1 MNKIKLLYDVIM
13 TMKDKDSCSGNL
25 KVAGKKDQ
33 AGIFSLDNEFEKN
46 MADGRTKARV
56 SMEMDYAGKKVKH
69 ESSTEFDG
77 LGCHGAGGHGFMNH
91 MFLRHG
97 HGHYPGHGRIGD
109 CGDSKRFGIKAKLAR
124 LAFFLDVLNSLKV
137 EEKENQS
144 TVLSLSF
151 DEISEEMKKIIH
163 EKMLH
168 KKMLHEQG
176 QERVCKEFSG
186 MEALTGGFNVFINK
200 NKEVEKIIV
209 TLEGTSKDDLN
220 EPHQMNLQA
229 ELSLV
234 W

>member
-25 KVAGKKDQ
+25 KAVGKKDQ
-33 AGIFSLDNEFEKN
+33 VNIFNMENEFEKN
-46 MADGRTKARV
+46 MAGGRTKAKV
-56 SMEMDYAGKKVKH
+56 SMEMDCAGKKVKH

-77 LGCHGAGGHGFMNH
+77 LDCHGDGRHGFMKH

-97 HGHYPGHGRIGD
+97 HGHYPGHGHIGD
-109 CGDSKRFGIKAKLAR
+109 CGDIQRFGIKAKLAR
-124 LAFFLDVLNSLKV
+124 LAFFLDILNSLKV
-137 EEKENQS
+137 EEKEDQS

-163 EKMLH
+163 ERMLH
-168 KKMLHEQG
+168 KEIQHEHG

-209 TLEGTSKDDLN
+209 TLAGTSKDDLN